1 MAPRDSASVD
11 GRRCEVV
18 VSVTV
23 HKHSPYQAYLRNG
36 GIWGKCINRSG
47 WSISKHQSCER
58 ELSELTYVKAKP
70 SVAMLLGRI
79 QI

>member
-18 VSVTV
+18 ASVTV
-23 HKHSPYQAYLRNG
+23 HKHSLYQAYLRNG

-58 ELSELTYVKAKP
+58 ELTYVKAKP
-70 SVAMLLGRI
+70 SVVMLLGRI